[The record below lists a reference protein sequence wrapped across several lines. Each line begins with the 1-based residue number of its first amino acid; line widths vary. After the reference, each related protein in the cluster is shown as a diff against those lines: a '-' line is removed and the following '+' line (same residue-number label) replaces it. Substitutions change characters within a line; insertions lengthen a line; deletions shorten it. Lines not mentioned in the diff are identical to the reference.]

1 MAILTVIDSIPLYS
15 TVQEAL
21 DYASENGLT
30 GYHTHTHNGQ
40 IGYMGGQTHGEA
52 STSSAGFIEEVPLVP
67 GQDANITPL
76 SSPSG
81 SGY

>member
-1 MAILTVIDSIPLYS
+1 MAILTVIDGVPLYS

-21 DYASENGLT
+21 DYASQYGLS
-30 GYHTHTHNGQ
+30 GYHTHTYNGQ
-40 IGYMGGQTHGEA
+40 IGYMGGQSHGAAA
-52 STSSAGFIEEVPLVP
+52 SASSGFIEEVPLSP
-67 GQDANITPL
+67 GQDPNFVPL